1 MVAGRKGP
9 CVTILPAY
17 KAEPQSIQEDIGMT
31 KPKVSARSRR
41 AVRSALIL
49 ALVGTAIGLSIR
61 LGSTEEVVIR
71 QVRATAPFQSASPA
85 SPVDALAEFEFADA
99 QLPEP
104 FALRKGQTLG
114 QLLRGLG
121 MSGQEVHRA
130 VTALASEIN
139 LRKVRAGQSGLAYYD
154 SEGSLNSLRLELY
167 RRGWLTLDKRQ
178 GHWSASM
185 KEFVRSSRRRNIEGS
200 LESFLFNDVERA
212 GGMPAV
218 AIAMSDVL
226 QWDLDF
232 NRDLRKGDRFGV
244 LYEESLLDN
253 RFDGIGRILAL
264 TYENRGVQHEAYLFG
279 DAGAE
284 GYYDAEGRP
293 LQKMFLKSPL
303 PFMRVTSRFTHS
315 RFHPVLKRNRP
326 HYGVDLGA
334 PRGTPVRV
342 TATGSVTFVGRQGGA
357 GKMVKVRHPNGYETM
372 YLHLSGF
379 AKGMSRGA
387 KVRQGDVIGF
397 VGSTGL
403 STGPHL
409 DYRVKK
415 NKRYLN
421 PLQLENRPAEPIDDR
436 RMADFIEQRDRFR
449 SAMLNSSSSPEMPP
463 RRASEPRRPART
475 AR

>member
-1 MVAGRKGP
+1 
-9 CVTILPAY
+9 
-17 KAEPQSIQEDIGMT
+17 MT
-31 KPKVSARSRR
+31 KPQASARSRR
-41 AVRSALIL
+41 AVRTALIL
-49 ALVGTAIGLSIR
+49 SLVGMAIGLSVH
-61 LGSTEEVVIR
+61 LGTTKEVVIR
-71 QVRATAPFQSASPA
+71 QVQATTPFQPHTTVTPA
-85 SPVDALAEFEFADA
+85 HFELGSEVANA

-104 FALRKGQTLG
+104 FSLGKGETLG

-121 MSGQEVHRA
+121 MSGQEVHGA

-139 LRKVRAGQSGLAYYD
+139 LRRVRAGQSGLAYYD
-154 SEGSLNSLRLELY
+154 AEGSLSSLRLELY
-167 RRGWLTLDKRQ
+167 RRGWLTLDKQ
-178 GHWSASM
+178 HGDWTASM
-185 KEFVRSSRRRNIEGS
+185 KEFVRSSRQRSIEGS
-200 LESFLFNDVERA
+200 LESFLFNDIERA
-212 GGMPAV
+212 GGVPAV
-218 AIAMSDVL
+218 AIAMSNVL

-244 LYEESLLDN
+244 LYEEALLDN
-253 RFDGIGRILAL
+253 RFDGIGRILAM
-264 TYENRGVQHEAYLFG
+264 TYENRGVKHEAYLFG
-279 DAGAE
+279 EEGAE

-303 PFMRVTSRFTHS
+303 PFMRVTSRFSHS

-342 TATGSVTFVGRQGGA
+342 TATGTVTFVGRQGGA
-357 GKMVKVRHPNGYETM
+357 GKMVKVRHPNGYVTM

-379 AKGMSRGA
+379 AKGVSRGA

-421 PLQLENRPAEPIDDR
+421 PLKLENRPAEPIDER
-436 RMADFIEQRDRFR
+436 RLADFMALRDRLR
-449 SAMLNSSSSPEMPP
+449 ARMMDTSSE
-463 RRASEPRRPART
+463 SEPRIERVAQRARPVQSAR
-475 AR
+475 

>member
-1 MVAGRKGP
+1 
-9 CVTILPAY
+9 
-17 KAEPQSIQEDIGMT
+17 MT
-31 KPKVSARSRR
+31 KPQVSARSRR
-41 AVRSALIL
+41 AVRTALIL
-49 ALVGTAIGLSIR
+49 SLVGLAIGLSIHF
-61 LGSTEEVVIR
+61 GNTDEIVIR
-71 QVRATAPFQSASPA
+71 QVRATTPFQPQMAATPTQLEPEIEIS
-85 SPVDALAEFEFADA
+85 DA

-104 FALRKGQTLG
+104 FSLGKGETLG

-121 MSGQEVHRA
+121 MSGQEVHGA
-130 VTALASEIN
+130 VMALASEIN

-154 SEGSLNSLRLELY
+154 GEGSLSSLRLELY

-178 GHWSASM
+178 GDWTASM
-185 KEFVRSSRRRNIEGS
+185 KEFVRSSRRRSIEGR
-200 LESFLFNDVERA
+200 LESFLFNDIERA
-212 GGMPAV
+212 GGVPAV
-218 AIAMSDVL
+218 AIAMSNVL

-232 NRDLRKGDRFGV
+232 NRDLRKGDHFGV

-253 RFDGIGRILAL
+253 RFDGIGRILAM
-264 TYENRGVQHEAYLFG
+264 TYENRGVTHEAYLFG
-279 DAGAE
+279 EEGAE

-303 PFMRVTSRFTHS
+303 PFMRVTSRFSHS

-342 TATGSVTFVGRQGGA
+342 TATGTATFVGRQGGA

-379 AKGMSRGA
+379 AKGVSRGA

-421 PLQLENRPAEPIDDR
+421 PLQLENRPAEPIDER
-436 RMADFIEQRDRFR
+436 RMGEFIAQRDRLR
-449 SAMLNSSSSPEMPP
+449 AALLSSSPEPGP
-463 RRASEPRRPART
+463 RPDRVANVARPVRSAR
-475 AR
+475 